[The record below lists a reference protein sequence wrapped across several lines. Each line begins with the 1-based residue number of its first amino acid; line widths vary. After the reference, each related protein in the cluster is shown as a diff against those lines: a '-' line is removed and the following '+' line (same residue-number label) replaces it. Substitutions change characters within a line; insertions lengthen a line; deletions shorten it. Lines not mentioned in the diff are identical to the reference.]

1 MQTAFARSHDITQ
14 QKTKRGHRIKT
25 IGGGKRVF
33 LSNKM
38 ETETETGNASKCKK
52 QSSKKHYDKIH

>member
-14 QKTKRGHRIKT
+14 QKTKRDHRIKAT
-25 IGGGKRVF
+25 GGGKRVF

-38 ETETETGNASKCKK
+38 EAETESGNASKCKK
-52 QSSKKHYDKIH
+52 QSSKKKTLR